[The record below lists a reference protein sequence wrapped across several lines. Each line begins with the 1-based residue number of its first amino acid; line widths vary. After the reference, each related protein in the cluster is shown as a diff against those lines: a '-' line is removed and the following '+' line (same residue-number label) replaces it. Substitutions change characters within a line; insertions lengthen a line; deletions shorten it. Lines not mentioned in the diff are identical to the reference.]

1 MQWLKYRS
9 LFLPP
14 LTVQGECLWSTGG
27 YSLHPVVLL
36 FLEALSSSSLT
47 REKERK
53 SLKGVC
59 PVIICMFPAFIPL
72 DCTSHIATSNCE
84 RDWEMYS
91 SYVQRK
97 ERLTFGKELS
107 VSATICFYSP
117 QISVQTLL
125 PAHRPYLLP
134 KRTNLKFHPFIAP
147 VSKFRILGRCAVFQ
161 LALWTK
167 WKLFVPDS
175 HPLVMWLKWITAHA
189 IPCQNIL

>member
-47 REKERK
+47 RKKERE

-107 VSATICFYSP
+107 VSATICSYSP
-117 QISVQTLL
+117 KYLFKLYFLHIDHTYSRRELTSNSILSLHRFQNSGFWGDVQFS
-125 PAHRPYLLP
+125 
-134 KRTNLKFHPFIAP
+134 N
-147 VSKFRILGRCAVFQ
+147 
-161 LALWTK
+161 
-167 WKLFVPDS
+167 
-175 HPLVMWLKWITAHA
+175 
-189 IPCQNIL
+189 